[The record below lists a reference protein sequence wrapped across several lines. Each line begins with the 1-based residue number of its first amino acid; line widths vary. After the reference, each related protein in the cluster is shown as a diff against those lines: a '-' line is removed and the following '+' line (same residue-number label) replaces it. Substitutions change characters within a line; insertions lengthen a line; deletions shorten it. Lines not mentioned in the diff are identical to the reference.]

1 MSKLDILDYDIRSLL
16 NDYNALQG
24 VARNISAILSTE
36 YKDLIH
42 TKYPYADVDK
52 VISNELRPFKEKYE
66 ALFGLVNNGL
76 AVLRNG
82 LELPTYNELVKLIKE
97 KI

>member
-1 MSKLDILDYDIRSLL
+1 MSKIGILDYDIRSLL

-24 VARNISAILSTE
+24 VARNIGATLSSE
-36 YKDLIH
+36 YKDLVH
-42 TKYPYADVDK
+42 AKYPYADADK

-66 ALFGLVNNGL
+66 ALLGLVNNGL
-76 AVLRNG
+76 LGLRNG

-97 KI
+97 NQ

>member
-1 MSKLDILDYDIRSLL
+1 MKELDALNYDIRSLL

-24 VARNISAILSTE
+24 VARNIGAILSAE
-36 YKDLIH
+36 YKDLVH
-42 TKYPYADVDK
+42 TKYPYADADK

-66 ALFGLVNNGL
+66 ALLGLVNDGL

-82 LELPTYNELVKLIKE
+82 LELPTYNELVNLFKNNQ
-97 KI
+97 